1 MKKDRR
7 GINPAS
13 KPSGDGCV
21 ECLASPRGWWLHLR
35 RCAECGHIGCC
46 DSSPSQHA
54 SKHAAATGHPI
65 IGSFEPC
72 EDWFFDFEKQ
82 RMVNGVELLPNT
94 LTFGGSTRARTVRKS
109 PSQLGIAPALAGVNH
124 FSFDRY
130 ERWRTENE
138 QGPHGGFQRWSAR
151 QEYGGQRGT

>member
-1 MKKDRR
+1 MKKDQR

-21 ECLASPRGWWLHLR
+21 ECLASPKGWWFHLR

-65 IGSFEPC
+65 IASFEPG
-72 EDWFFDFEKQ
+72 EDWFYDYEKQ
-82 RMVNGVELLPNT
+82 DDDQGCGVASAA
-94 LTFGGSTRARTVRKS
+94 FASRKS
-109 PSQLGIAPALAGVNH
+109 A
-124 FSFDRY
+124 RY
-130 ERWRTENE
+130 LD
-138 QGPHGGFQRWSAR
+138 P
-151 QEYGGQRGT
+151 QEGCRPTGNRS